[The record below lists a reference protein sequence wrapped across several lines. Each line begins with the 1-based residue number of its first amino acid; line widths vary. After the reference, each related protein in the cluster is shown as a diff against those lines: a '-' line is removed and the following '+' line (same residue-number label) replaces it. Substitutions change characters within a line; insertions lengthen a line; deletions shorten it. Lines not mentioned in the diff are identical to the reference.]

1 MPDTENISL
10 FLYVTTK
17 IPGVVDT
24 PTRAWRQK
32 LCCELFITPQLRR
45 CTDNKDNLYKLLS
58 AVNTY
63 VSRGDSLVCLH
74 HHKSTQRRRP
84 TTMASMAKR
93 EAERQAILT
102 DNNPPVPS
110 LSTQVQYRA
119 YALLLL
125 WVCWRDIASTNH
137 GSNLEISIE

>member
-84 TTMASMAKR
+84 TTMAMWRSAKR
-93 EAERQAILT
+93 NDRPYSPTTTPQYLLYPHRSNIEHM
-102 DNNPPVPS
+102 PS
-110 LSTQVQYRA
+110 CCFGCV
-119 YALLLL
+119 
-125 WVCWRDIASTNH
+125 
-137 GSNLEISIE
+137 GEI